1 MTEQNIQ
8 DQRVELS
15 DEQLIGVAGGSWPKI
30 IREIILPS
38 HSVSSPNDRTE

>member
-8 DQRVELS
+8 EQIVELS
-15 DEQLIGVAGGSWPKI
+15 DEQLVAVAGGSWPKI

-38 HSVSSPNDRTE
+38 HSVFSLNDRTE

>member
-38 HSVSSPNDRTE
+38 HTLSSPKDRTE